1 MKTTLL
7 AGALAA
13 ALSLSCSAA
22 LAQPLATA
30 TGEASASASA
40 AATAQS
46 DSRRS
51 NKGDKS
57 KEPAQ
62 YPNATRTEPKLD
74 LTSEKDQ
81 KNLSQGLDAVNE
93 GDKAKAE
100 QFLQP
105 LVDSSKSKYAQA
117 LALQGLANL
126 KYNDGDTKGAIALLQ
141 RSLALGVMP
150 NDTYFQL
157 QYMLAQFQIADE
169 QYQAGLDTLAKW
181 RAEGKKETADS
192 YALEANADYRLEKY
206 PEAIAAIKKAQ
217 SLTDK
222 PNPSWN
228 QILMASYAETGQTD
242 QAAQLAQ
249 QQLNAQPGDSTA
261 MGNAVAVLMQA
272 QKYPEA
278 IQLME
283 KARAGG
289 TLNTESGYINLAK
302 LYLITGQES
311 DDAKPNA
318 LKASQVLD
326 EGASKG
332 LVTASADNDMLRGQ
346 AAELSDNVSKAV
358 EYYGKSAAEGKD
370 GEAAM
375 RAAQLLLT
383 ESKYS
388 QAKTFAQQAIDK
400 GVKHKGTAYML
411 LAESERGLKNKP
423 AAIAAMKQAAQ
434 QPETA
439 AKANAWLKQAGAGK

>member
-332 LVTASADNDMLRGQ
+332 LVAASADNDMLRGQ

>member
-1 MKTTLL
+1 MS
-7 AGALAA
+7 G
-13 ALSLSCSAA
+13 
-22 LAQPLATA
+22 
-30 TGEASASASA
+30 SAS
-40 AATAQS
+40 AQS
-46 DSRRS
+46 DSRR
-51 NKGDKS
+51 GH
-57 KEPAQ
+57 KEEGEAKAPAQ

-74 LTSEKDQ
+74 LSSEKDQ
-81 KNLSQGLDAVNE
+81 KNLQQGLDAVND

-126 KYNDGDTKGAIALLQ
+126 KYNDGDTKAAIALLQ

-192 YALEANADYRLEKY
+192 YALEGNADYRLEKY
-206 PEAIAAIKKAQ
+206 PAAIAAIKKAQ

-242 QAAQLAQ
+242 QAAALAQ
-249 QQLNAQPGDSTA
+249 QQLAATPGDATSL
-261 MGNAVAVLMQA
+261 GNAVAVLMQA

-283 KARAGG
+283 KSRTAG
-289 TLNTESGYINLAK
+289 TLTTESGYVNLAK

-311 DDAKPNA
+311 DDSKPNA

-326 EGASKG
+326 EGVSKG
-332 LVTASADNDMLRGQ
+332 VVTASAENDMLRGQ
-346 AAELSDNVSKAV
+346 AAELADDIPKAV
-358 EYYGKSAAEGKD
+358 DYYGKSAAVAKD

-383 ESKYS
+383 ENKYS
-388 QAKTFAQQAIDK
+388 QAKTFVQQAIDK

-411 LAESERGLKNKP
+411 LAETERGLKNKP
-423 AAIAAMKQAAQ
+423 AAIAAMKLAAQ

-439 AKANAWLKQAGAGK
+439 SKANAWLKQAGAGK